1 MRNEN
6 RAVFD
11 RTSERYDLAFDLP
24 PVTGEPAATEMRI
37 AAEPPARRSAIG
49 RLTALIAGK
58 IRRRR
63 NRLAL
68 MDMDDDQLKD
78 IGISRSEAYSGADSR
93 YRMSNAHALERKCL

>member
-11 RTSERYDLAFDLP
+11 RASERYDLAFDLP
-24 PVTGEPAATEMRI
+24 PIPEPIAETSRI
-37 AAEPPARRSAIG
+37 EADPFIQKTIIG
-49 RLTALIAGK
+49 RLIAPIARK
-58 IRRRR
+58 IRLRR

-68 MDMDDDQLKD
+68 MELNDDQLKD
-78 IGISRSEAYSGADSR
+78 IGISRSEAYDGDDSR